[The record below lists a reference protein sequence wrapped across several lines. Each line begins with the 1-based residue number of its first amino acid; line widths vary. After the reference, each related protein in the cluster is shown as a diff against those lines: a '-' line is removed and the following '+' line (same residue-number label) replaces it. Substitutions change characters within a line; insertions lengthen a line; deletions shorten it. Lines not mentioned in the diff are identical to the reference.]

1 VFTIAKGIGKFI
13 PMNKKQN
20 YKDLPLEKLHQLLF
34 ERDEQIRQMQSA
46 EKETEKELAELSA
59 RKAYLD
65 EINKK

>member
-1 VFTIAKGIGKFI
+1 
-13 PMNKKQN
+13 MNKKQN

-34 ERDEQIRQMQSA
+34 ERDEQIRRMQAS
-46 EKETEKELAELSA
+46 EKETEKELADQSA